1 MQNIVDLAIAC
12 IFVKDLYIALTAMF
26 VTLWYSFKYLLSLN
40 LTRLEHR
47 SKSISAQVCRIIIVH
62 I

>member
-1 MQNIVDLAIAC
+1 MQNIIYLAIAC

-26 VTLWYSFKYLLSLN
+26 VTLWYSFKYLHTLN
-40 LTRLEHR
+40 LTRLVHR
-47 SKSISAQVCRIIIVH
+47 SKYISVQVCRIITVH